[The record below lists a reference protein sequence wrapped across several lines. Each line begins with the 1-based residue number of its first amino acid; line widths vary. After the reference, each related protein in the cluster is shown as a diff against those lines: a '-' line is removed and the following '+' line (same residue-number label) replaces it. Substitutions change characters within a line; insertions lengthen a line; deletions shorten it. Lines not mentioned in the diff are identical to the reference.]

1 MDNTRSS
8 KTDSLRYEIFSDMQ
22 HSYIIELEY
31 LKSQATDAEVKTAVK
46 QAQAQV
52 CRYAETVN
60 VNKQIGHTRLHKVY
74 VMYRGVEMV
83 ACEEIGIGI

>member
-1 MDNTRSS
+1 
-8 KTDSLRYEIFSDMQ
+8 MQ
-22 HSYIIELEY
+22 HSYIIELKY

-52 CRYAETVN
+52 CRYVETVN

-74 VMYRGVEMV
+74 VVYRGVEMV

>member
-1 MDNTRSS
+1 MPKITIKSEKITPFRG
-8 KTDSLRYEIFSDMQ
+8 IFSDMQ
-22 HSYIIELEY
+22 HSYIIELKY
-31 LKSQATDAEVKTAVK
+31 LKSQATDAEVKAAVK

-74 VMYRGVEMV
+74 VVYRSAEMM
-83 ACEEIGIGI
+83 ACEEIV